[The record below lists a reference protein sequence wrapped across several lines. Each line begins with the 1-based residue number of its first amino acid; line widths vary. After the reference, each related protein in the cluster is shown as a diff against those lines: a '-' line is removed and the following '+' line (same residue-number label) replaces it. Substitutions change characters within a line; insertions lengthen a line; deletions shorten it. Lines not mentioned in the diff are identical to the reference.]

1 MFSNEI
7 LTNILLVIICV
18 TLSYILGMTII
29 KVIDKRL
36 SHFEIKL
43 PKQNIIVKLNDQYDS
58 SFKSVIPK
66 KKVIAKKPKKETYTD
81 IEPITDDSETTQQET
96 TQQDTNNQDDIEN
109 FFDGINY
116 QNKSMNRTPDIIE
129 TFTNDVVQENLYD
142 DSTYTNGLKKF
153 GNINHNP
160 DDNTS
165 RISVYTNWLKA
176 NKKNYHN
183 LPKIHMKNLMKVL
196 KGKTLSDKDVPESFV
211 IVREGE
217 EDIEK
222 AIPQSSCGCGN

>member
-1 MFSNEI
+1 MMFSNEI
-7 LTNILLVIICV
+7 LTNILLVVICV
-18 TLSYILGMTII
+18 TLSYILGMTIV

-66 KKVIAKKPKKETYTD
+66 KKVVISKPKKETYTD
-81 IEPITDDSETTQQET
+81 IEPTVDNPEITQET
-96 TQQDTNNQDDIEN
+96 SNNEGDIEN
-109 FFDGINY
+109 FFEGINY

-129 TFTNDVVQENLYD
+129 NFSNDIVQENFYD
-142 DSTYTNGLKKF
+142 DSTYTNGLEKF

-165 RISVYTNWLKA
+165 RISVYTNWLKT
-176 NKKNYHN
+176 NKKNYHS
-183 LPKIHMKNLMKVL
+183 LPKIHIKNLMKVL
-196 KGKTLSDKDVPESFV
+196 KGKELADKDVPESFV

-217 EDIEK
+217 ENIEK

>member
-7 LTNILLVIICV
+7 LTNILLVVICV
-18 TLSYILGMTII
+18 TLSYILGMTIV

-66 KKVIAKKPKKETYTD
+66 KKVVISKPQKETYTD
-81 IEPITDDSETTQQET
+81 IEPTVDNPEITQET
-96 TQQDTNNQDDIEN
+96 SNNEGDIEN
-109 FFDGINY
+109 FFEGINY

-129 TFTNDVVQENLYD
+129 NFSNDIVQENFYD
-142 DSTYTNGLKKF
+142 DSTYTNGLEKF

-165 RISVYTNWLKA
+165 RISVYTNWLKT
-176 NKKNYHN
+176 NKKNYHS
-183 LPKIHMKNLMKVL
+183 LPKIHIKNLMKVL
-196 KGKTLSDKDVPESFV
+196 KGKELADKDVPESFV

-217 EDIEK
+217 ENIEK

>member
-7 LTNILLVIICV
+7 LTNILLVVICI
-18 TLSYILGMTII
+18 TLSYILGMTIV
-29 KVIDKRL
+29 KVIDKKL
-36 SHFEIKL
+36 SHFEIKM
-43 PKQNIIVKLNDQYDS
+43 PKQNIIVKLNDS

-66 KKVIAKKPKKETYTD
+66 KKVIVKKPKKETYTD
-81 IEPITDDSETTQQET
+81 IEPVIDNPEINQEN
-96 TQQDTNNQDDIEN
+96 TNKEGDIEN
-109 FFDGINY
+109 FFEGINY

-129 TFTNDVVQENLYD
+129 NLTNDIVQENFYD
-142 DSTYTNGLKKF
+142 DSTHTNGLEKF

-165 RISVYTNWLKA
+165 RISVYTNWLKT
-176 NKKNYHN
+176 NKKNYHS
-183 LPKIHMKNLMKVL
+183 LPKIHIKNLMKIL
-196 KGKTLSDKDVPESFV
+196 KGKELADKDVPESFV

-222 AIPQSSCGCGN
+222 TPVQTGCGCGN

>member
-1 MFSNEI
+1 MMFSNEI
-7 LTNILLVIICV
+7 LTNILLIIICV

-66 KKVIAKKPKKETYTD
+66 KKVIVKKPKKETYTD
-81 IEPITDDSETTQQET
+81 IEPVIDNPEINQEN
-96 TQQDTNNQDDIEN
+96 TNKEGDIEN
-109 FFDGINY
+109 FFEGINY

-129 TFTNDVVQENLYD
+129 NLTNDIVQENFYD
-142 DSTYTNGLKKF
+142 DSTHTNGLEKF

-165 RISVYTNWLKA
+165 RISVYTNWLKT
-176 NKKNYHN
+176 NKKNYHS
-183 LPKIHMKNLMKVL
+183 LPKIHIKNLMKVL
-196 KGKTLSDKDVPESFV
+196 KGKELADKDVPESFV

-222 AIPQSSCGCGN
+222 TIPQANCGCGN

>member
-81 IEPITDDSETTQQET
+81 IEPITGSP
-96 TQQDTNNQDDIEN
+96 I
-109 FFDGINY
+109 INLLF
-116 QNKSMNRTPDIIE
+116 KSLSSVAGTSAARYWYL
-129 TFTNDVVQENLYD
+129 FSQY
-142 DSTYTNGLKKF
+142 S
-153 GNINHNP
+153 IN
-160 DDNTS
+160 
-165 RISVYTNWLKA
+165 
-176 NKKNYHN
+176 
-183 LPKIHMKNLMKVL
+183 
-196 KGKTLSDKDVPESFV
+196 
-211 IVREGE
+211 
-217 EDIEK
+217 
-222 AIPQSSCGCGN
+222 

>member
-1 MFSNEI
+1 MMFSNEI
-7 LTNILLVIICV
+7 LTNILLVVICI
-18 TLSYILGMTII
+18 TLSYILGMTIV

-36 SHFEIKL
+36 SHFEIKM

-66 KKVIAKKPKKETYTD
+66 KKVIVKKPKKETYTD
-81 IEPITDDSETTQQET
+81 IEPVIDNPEINQEN
-96 TQQDTNNQDDIEN
+96 TNKEGDIEN
-109 FFDGINY
+109 FFEGINY

-129 TFTNDVVQENLYD
+129 NFTNDIVQENFYD
-142 DSTYTNGLKKF
+142 DSTHTNGLEKF

-165 RISVYTNWLKA
+165 RISVYTNWLKT
-176 NKKNYHN
+176 NKKNYHS
-183 LPKIHMKNLMKVL
+183 LPKIHIKNLMKVL
-196 KGKTLSDKDVPESFV
+196 KGKELADKDVPESFV

-217 EDIEK
+217 ENVEK
-222 AIPQSSCGCGN
+222 TIPQSSCGC

>member
-7 LTNILLVIICV
+7 LTNILLVVICV
-18 TLSYILGMTII
+18 TLSYILGMTIV

-66 KKVIAKKPKKETYTD
+66 KKVVISKPQKETYTD
-81 IEPITDDSETTQQET
+81 IEPTVDNQEITQET
-96 TQQDTNNQDDIEN
+96 SNNEGDIEN
-109 FFDGINY
+109 FFEGINY

-129 TFTNDVVQENLYD
+129 NFTNDIVQENFYD
-142 DSTYTNGLKKF
+142 DSTYTNGLEKF

-165 RISVYTNWLKA
+165 RISVYTNWLKT
-176 NKKNYHN
+176 NKKNYHS
-183 LPKIHMKNLMKVL
+183 LPKIHIKNLMKVL
-196 KGKTLSDKDVPESFV
+196 KGKELADKDVPESFV

-217 EDIEK
+217 ENIEK
-222 AIPQSSCGCGN
+222 AIPQSSCDCGN

>member
-1 MFSNEI
+1 MMFSNEI
-7 LTNILLVIICV
+7 LTNILLVVICV
-18 TLSYILGMTII
+18 TLSYILGMTIV

-66 KKVIAKKPKKETYTD
+66 KKVVISKPKKETYTD
-81 IEPITDDSETTQQET
+81 IEPNVDNQEITQET
-96 TQQDTNNQDDIEN
+96 SNNEGDIEN

-129 TFTNDVVQENLYD
+129 NFTNDIVQENFYD
-142 DSTYTNGLKKF
+142 DSTYTNGLEKF

-165 RISVYTNWLKA
+165 RISVYTNWLKT
-176 NKKNYHN
+176 NKKNYHS
-183 LPKIHMKNLMKVL
+183 LPKIHIKNLMKVL
-196 KGKTLSDKDVPESFV
+196 KGKELADKDVPESFV

-217 EDIEK
+217 ENIEK